1 MRAKAQA
8 KGGGLQGRLEEA
20 QGKRSAGP
28 VVKGGGGMRSGGASC
43 RGQRGQPGAGGG
55 VGSRELACLF
65 AVRVRRFSS
74 YTGAFSIKK
83 LKF

>member
-8 KGGGLQGRLEEA
+8 EGGGLQGRLEEA

-43 RGQRGQPGAGGG
+43 RGQRGQPGAGGRCG
-55 VGSRELACLF
+55 QS
-65 AVRVRRFSS
+65 
-74 YTGAFSIKK
+74 GAGLPFCRTRTTI
-83 LKF
+83 FIVHRCIFH